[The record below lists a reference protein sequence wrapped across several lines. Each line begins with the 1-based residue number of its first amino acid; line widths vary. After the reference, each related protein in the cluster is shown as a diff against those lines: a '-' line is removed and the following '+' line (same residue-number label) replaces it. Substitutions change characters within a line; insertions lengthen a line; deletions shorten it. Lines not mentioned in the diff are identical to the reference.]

1 MSSHAVKNISNHVY
15 TKYSGCLLEYALKGV
30 QLILPTPVE
39 FQTHLDT
46 PENHFLAS
54 LEVDTKLYNVAI
66 IDGKCLTF
74 LGRGAETDVV
84 QKGAAG
90 TLYILNVPLAILV
103 PKFAV
108 SATDDLA
115 LESDGGSRGLI
126 SRGVGH
132 GVAIALGITT
142 NSNLF
147 VAGGER
153 PGDGGESKRRAGGSR
168 VVVCRE
174 PN

>member
-1 MSSHAVKNISNHVY
+1 MGSHVKS
-15 TKYSGCLLEYALKGV
+15 V

-46 PENHFLAS
+46 TENHFLAS
-54 LEVDTKLYNVAI
+54 LKVDTELYNVAI

-74 LGRGAETDVV
+74 LRWRAEADVV
-84 QKGAAG
+84 QKSTAG
-90 TLYILNVPLAILV
+90 TLHILNVPLAVLI
-103 PKFAV
+103 PKFTV

-115 LESDGGSRGLI
+115 LEADGGSGGLVP
-126 SRGVGH
+126 RGVGH

-142 NSNLF
+142 NSNSF
-147 VAGGER
+147 AAGGER

-168 VVVCRE
+168 VVVCRKA
-174 PN
+174 N